1 MIDAVQKKPLYHGLQ
16 VWFQNRR
23 SKERRM
29 KQLNVLGGRRQFFRS
44 GGSATRRLREL
55 MPADELRISAESLR
69 SGADFIAHQHNF
81 AFYPPG
87 RITISYV
94 IIK

>member
-1 MIDAVQKKPLYHGLQ
+1 MRADVGDIQ

-29 KQLNVLGGRRQFFRS
+29 KQLNMLGARRQFCRS

-55 MPADELRISAESLR
+55 MPADELRMPAD
-69 SGADFIAHQHNF
+69 SGGDYITHQQNF
-81 AFYPPG
+81 AFYAPG
-87 RITISYV
+87 SL
-94 IIK
+94 

>member
-1 MIDAVQKKPLYHGLQ
+1 MLCKTLLCHRLQ

-29 KQLNVLGGRRQFFRS
+29 KQLNVLGARRQFYRS
-44 GGSATRRLREL
+44 GGSATRSLREL
-55 MPADELRISAESLR
+55 MPTEELRISADSMR
-69 SGADFIAHQHNF
+69 SSADFIAHPHNF

-87 RITISYV
+87 TLQLRCVVTH
-94 IIK
+94 